1 MSFWGTAWSIVASKF
16 TDKAI
21 NSGIDAVLG
30 GGDSGGGG
38 GGRVSPPNM
47 EAARILSSSPAGTAD
62 TSQFGS
68 LDYEENSYES
78 NLQDW
83 EKRLIEYTQSRPVVS
98 KID

>member
-16 TDKAI
+16 TDQAI

-38 GGRVSPPNM
+38 SRVAPPNM

>member
-16 TDKAI
+16 TDAAI
-21 NSGIDAVLG
+21 NQGIDAVLG

-38 GGRVSPPNM
+38 GSRVSPPNM

-62 TSQFGS
+62 TSEFGS

>member
-16 TDKAI
+16 TDAAI
-21 NSGIDAVLG
+21 NSGVDAVL
-30 GGDSGGGG
+30 GGDSGGGE
-38 GGRVSPPNM
+38 GGRVPPPNM
-47 EAARILSSSPAGTAD
+47 EAAKILSSSPAGIAD
-62 TSQFGS
+62 TSEFGS